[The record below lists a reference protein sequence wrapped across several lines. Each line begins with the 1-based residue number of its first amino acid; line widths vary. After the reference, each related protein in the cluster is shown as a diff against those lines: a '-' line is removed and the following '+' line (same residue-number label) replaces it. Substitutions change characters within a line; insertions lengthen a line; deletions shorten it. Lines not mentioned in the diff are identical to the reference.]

1 MVYNGR
7 KRERM
12 VDYYFY
18 KLCCNDT
25 TIKRTYVGSTVN
37 FTRRKSA
44 HKCDSTN
51 PKKTH
56 MKIYSCMAE
65 NGGWDCW
72 QMVLIEQRSFETK
85 LEAHRHERFYFEQLN
100 ADISMNTNYPQRDAA
115 EYVKANKAA
124 IAAYQQ
130 DYRETNKADLVAY
143 KIVYR
148 ETNKDAIAARN
159 NVYRETNKDAIAAR
173 ENVKHGCVC
182 GGRYTAKH
190 LSRHIKTNKHT
201 AYIAQ
206 IKK

>member
-1 MVYNGR
+1 
-7 KRERM
+7 
-12 VDYYFY
+12 
-18 KLCCNDT
+18 
-25 TIKRTYVGSTVN
+25 
-37 FTRRKSA
+37 
-44 HKCDSTN
+44 
-51 PKKTH
+51 

-148 ETNKDAIAARN
+148 ETNKDAIAAR
-159 NVYRETNKDAIAAR
+159 

-190 LSRHIKTNKHT
+190 LSRHMKTNKHT